1 MRLKTLR
8 KERSRESNLP
18 LKVRAHRNGVVQN
31 DIALALKGGGQTTTI
46 PVQYGDETFLNVPSV
61 ALEDVPT
68 VAHRAQSQMQDV
80 LEAITGNHPKDV
92 NPF

>member
-31 DIALALKGGGQTTTI
+31 DIALALKGGGQTATI
-46 PVQYGDETFLNVPSV
+46 PVQYGDEMFLNVPSV

-68 VAHRAQSQMQDV
+68 VAHRAKSQMQDV
-80 LEAITGNHPKDV
+80 LEALTGNHPKDV
-92 NPF
+92 E